1 MLGPGCIAY
10 KCCTDFPAW
19 SLALCPPCFPS
30 LCIEEKT
37 WIGGMYGTTEPI
49 AQFYTSRYPEIAVEG
64 RDTDS
69 VTGVTGGVES
79 SLGQP

>member
-1 MLGPGCIAY
+1 
-10 KCCTDFPAW
+10 
-19 SLALCPPCFPS
+19 
-30 LCIEEKT
+30 
-37 WIGGMYGTTEPI
+37 MYGTTEPI

-79 SLGQP
+79 SLGQPYEFRALVSSGLHGYSAPVTLTRAEILGNAAT